1 MNFVTNLFKGLS
13 TKDKEQLEK
22 KKDISTTTNTNTDGV
37 VEDGK
42 NAYDTKLPADDNSNV
57 SENAKSVTDNNT
69 ISEKNINLRGAITKE
84 IVNNNNNNS
93 NEKLTVETMVSGRQ
107 TSVSVSST

>member
-69 ISEKNINLRGAITKE
+69 ISEKNINLSIKTNGFLALIKLSKAILIE
-84 IVNNNNNNS
+84 F
-93 NEKLTVETMVSGRQ
+93 LRL
-107 TSVSVSST
+107 